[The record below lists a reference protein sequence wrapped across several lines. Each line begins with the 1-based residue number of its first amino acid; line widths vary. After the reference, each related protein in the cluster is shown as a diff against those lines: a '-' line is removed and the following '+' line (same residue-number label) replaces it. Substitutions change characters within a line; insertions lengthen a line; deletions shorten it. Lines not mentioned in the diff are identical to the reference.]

1 MAAYIKFKQSGSAD
15 VVGNRVY
22 VKSHDPAN
30 PITKSNAEQQ
40 ADVTPAPAPDANGYT
55 NIEINALFPDL
66 DGAYDFG
73 VSAID
78 DAGNDSPLLT
88 QGFVNIDL
96 DFVAPNP
103 PTEGSVYFV

>member
-1 MAAYIKFKQSGSAD
+1 MPAFIKFKQSTSAD

-22 VKSHDPAN
+22 VKTHNPTS
-30 PITKSNAEQQ
+30 PITKANAEQQ
-40 ADVTPAPAPDANGYT
+40 ADVKPAPAPDSAGYT
-55 NIEINALFPDL
+55 SIEINALFPTL

-73 VSAID
+73 VASID
-78 DAGNDSPLLT
+78 DQNNVSSLLT

-103 PTEGSVYFV
+103 PTEGSVYFA

>member
-1 MAAYIKFKQSGSAD
+1 MSAFIKFRQSVSGD

-22 VKSHDPAN
+22 VKVHDPAL
-30 PITKSNAEQQ
+30 PINKDNADQS
-40 ADVTPAPAPDANGYT
+40 ADVTPVPPPDAEGFT
-55 NIEINALFPDL
+55 NIEINSLFPDL

-73 VSAID
+73 ISAID

-88 QGFVNIDL
+88 QGFVDIGL